1 MPAATDRETL
11 LAVHEKEYAKLFKT
25 LDGIDAGTALLSA
38 PDDDARIK
46 DIVAHRA
53 HWIGLF
59 FTWYEGGKAGETVE
73 TPAPGYKWNQ
83 LKPYNAMVRDMYRD
97 LDWAE
102 ARAKLD
108 EQEQKL
114 RDFIA
119 AQDNA
124 ELYTQHLYP
133 WLNDWTLGR
142 WAEASGASAF
152 RSATKYIRAVLRKS
166 GT

>member
-1 MPAATDRETL
+1 M
-11 LAVHEKEYAKLFKT
+11 
-25 LDGIDAGTALLSA
+25 
-38 PDDDARIK
+38 K

-59 FTWYEGGKAGETVE
+59 LTWHEGGKAGETVE

-102 ARAKLD
+102 ARARPD
-108 EQEQKL
+108 EQQQKL
-114 RDFIA
+114 RDCIA
-119 AQDNA
+119 AQDDA

-142 WAEASGASAF
+142 WAEASGTSAF
-152 RSATKYIRAVLRKS
+152 RSANKYIRAVLRKA
-166 GT
+166 GR